1 MLPSLT
7 STSFSLPILPAVLLT
22 LLPLM
27 AGAASPIVE
36 YNCKWTPSGFPEQSY
51 FGIDMSANGMIQGA
65 ASHEEALYISYDY
78 GQTTD
83 FVNAS
88 SLGVAISSTGQY
100 ITGTGSKI
108 IFTHDFGDN
117 WENSSLV
124 SSNTWSISM
133 SNNGKYQLTSST
145 WIHDKHNNDD
155 YGIFTSSNYGVNWTR
170 HAISQDSIDSIGSA
184 MSSGGKRQIVA
195 RNTEG
200 SFLSTDYG
208 QTFNSYVFNGLQS
221 SVISTIAYSDTAK
234 YQVVGTIYELA
245 VSNDHGNTW
254 RVVVNNTGEEEFY
267 APYFGAALS
276 FNGEYQ
282 LATNLSHYFV
292 SSDYG
297 VNWATHAGP
306 PDSNF
311 LAWVKMDEEAHVAM
325 LTDIYSKKI
334 YSGECGWTATYN
346 TEVIL
351 PVVAEVYVPSD

>member
-1 MLPSLT
+1 MIP
-7 STSFSLPILPAVLLT
+7 STSSILPAILLA

-27 AGAASPIVE
+27 AGAAAPVVE
-36 YNCKWTPSGFPEQSY
+36 YNCKWTPSGFPEQNY

-65 ASHEEALYISYDY
+65 ASYEEALHISYDY

-88 SLGVAISSTGQY
+88 SLGIAISSTGQY
-100 ITGTGSKI
+100 MTGTGSKI
-108 IFTHDFGDN
+108 IYTHDFGDN
-117 WENSSLV
+117 WENASLV
-124 SSNTWSISM
+124 SANTWSVSM
-133 SNNGKYQLTSST
+133 SNNGKYQLAIST
-145 WIHDKHNNDD
+145 WINDKHNSDDD
-155 YGIFTSSNYGVNWTR
+155 YGVFTSSNYGVNWTR
-170 HAISQDSIDSIGSA
+170 HEITQGSINSIGSA

-195 RNTEG
+195 GDTE
-200 SFLSTDYG
+200 SSPLSTDYG
-208 QTFNSYVFNGLQS
+208 ETFHSYAFNGLRS
-221 SVISTIAYSDTAK
+221 SDIATIAYSDTAQ

-245 VSNDHGNTW
+245 VSNDHGNSWT
-254 RVVVNNTGEEEFY
+254 VVVNNTGEEELF

-282 LATNLSHYFV
+282 LASNLSHYFV

-311 LAWVKMDEEAHVAM
+311 LTWVKMDEDAHVAM
-325 LTDIYSKKI
+325 LTDIYGKKI